1 MGNIEID
8 LADYK
13 TILSHKGK
21 IHGLVGSC
29 KIDEFINQFDDS
41 LKSLLFTA
49 KGILIVFSFNSK
61 HSLDFTGYHIEKI
74 YSFTNNNAE
83 IIFGIEV
90 DDNMDKDMVNYQ
102 IIITGL

>member
-1 MGNIEID
+1 MENIEID

-21 IHGLVGSC
+21 IDGLVGSC

-41 LKSLLFTA
+41 FKNSLLNA

-61 HSLDFTGYHIEKI
+61 HSSNFTGFHLEKI

-90 DDNMDKDMVNYQ
+90 DDNMDMDMVNYQ